1 MGSGGHDIQRCC
13 FLRPHLEN
21 TGPWRCSPAFPGDS
35 LGSVYAGGWAL
46 RVHRFSK
53 AFTKRRSVCFVCWA
67 QSVYFVMNTRMSPPH
82 LCSAL
87 GGGRRR
93 LLQAVLHLLVLT
105 GAAGFG
111 LFSHQDRGVSGKRP
125 YGRLGLDMS
134 PLPAVSGLSCKH
146 CPIMSPRWH
155 IFSPSFWLL

>member
-1 MGSGGHDIQRCC
+1 MRTRVLGGAPQPFLETHLGQSVLGGGHS
-13 FLRPHLEN
+13 E
-21 TGPWRCSPAFPGDS
+21 
-35 LGSVYAGGWAL
+35 
-46 RVHRFSK
+46 HRFSK

-67 QSVYFVMNTRMSPPH
+67 QSVYFVLNTRMSPPH

-111 LFSHQDRGVSGKRP
+111 LFTQGRGVSGKRP

-134 PLPAVSGLSCKH
+134 PLPAVSSLSCKH

-155 IFSPSFWLL
+155 IFFP